1 MKSPLRQCV
10 GRRFRVALGAL
21 LRPRLG
27 IVNDDS
33 ERFWCFERRSTGLER
48 MALSGG
54 RWFAAVSIALL
65 NLLVIGRAQATPALV
80 VDVDSGVVLYE
91 TMATAPWFPA
101 SLTKLMT
108 TYVALSA
115 VREGRIT
122 MDTPLM
128 VSPRAAAM
136 APSKMGFRPG
146 TLVTLDNA
154 LKMLMVKS
162 PNDVAVT
169 VAEGVGGSVEA
180 FADEMN
186 TYAARLGLHESHFVN
201 PNGLPDPNHVSSAR
215 DMAIIARALLREFP
229 EEHDLFGIGD
239 LAFGRQLI
247 HNHNGMLGRYPGVDG
262 MKTGYTCSAG
272 YNVVLSAQRNDRR
285 LITVVLGAPSNTTRS
300 LKAAA
305 LFDKYFGGESGNEGQ
320 LASLASAAPSAPPDL
335 RSVICGRGRANAIA
349 EAEAEDASITPSPP
363 AQFFGFAPKNAAMEV
378 AGTAPATTGPN
389 VLQLPRAAF
398 VPVRVFVGPV
408 EGWTGPVAHA
418 KSTGTAVAS
427 APPPLSTAANQPTEP
442 PLSGPTESPAPAP
455 MALLGATAPVPAS
468 LMNGFA
474 GKKAR
479 RLSLAVGSS
488 PRRKIVIHK
497 VDPKLAR
504 GTTPSILAGS
514 GAASPEAK
522 PTRSAPKVAA
532 AQAKAIKPKAK
543 VEAQKTS
550 KSE

>member
-1 MKSPLRQCV
+1 
-10 GRRFRVALGAL
+10 
-21 LRPRLG
+21 
-27 IVNDDS
+27 
-33 ERFWCFERRSTGLER
+33 
-48 MALSGG
+48 MAFIGG
-54 RWFAAVSIALL
+54 HWRAAVSIALL
-65 NLLVIGRAQATPALV
+65 NVLIFGQAKASPALV
-80 VDVDSGVVLYE
+80 VDVDSGVVLYD
-91 TMATAPWFPA
+91 TMGTAPWFPA

-122 MDTPLM
+122 MNTPLM
-128 VSPRAAAM
+128 VSARAAAM
-136 APSKMGFRPG
+136 PPSKMGFRPG

-169 VAEGVGGSVEA
+169 VAEGIGGSVEA

-285 LITVVLGAPSNTTRS
+285 LITVVLGAPSNGTRS
-300 LKAAA
+300 LRAAA
-305 LFDKYFGGESGNEGQ
+305 LFDKYFGGDGGNEGQ
-320 LASLASAAPSAPPDL
+320 LASLPSEAPTAPPDL

-349 EAEAEDASITPSPP
+349 EAEAEDSNIAPSPST
-363 AQFFGFAPKNAAMEV
+363 QFLGFASKNGAMEV
-378 AGTAPATTGPN
+378 GGTAPATTGPN
-389 VLQLPRAAF
+389 VLQTPRAAF

-408 EGWTGPVAHA
+408 EGWTGSIAHA
-418 KSTGTAVAS
+418 TDAGRDVAS
-427 APPPLSTAANQPTEP
+427 ASPAPSKAANLPTEP
-442 PLSGPTESPAPAP
+442 PLSGPSESPSPAP

-479 RLSLAVGSS
+479 RLSLAVKSM
-488 PRRKIVIHK
+488 PRHKTSIHK
-497 VDPKLAR
+497 IDPKLAS
-504 GTTPSILAGS
+504 GTTPSIIAGS
-514 GAASPEAK
+514 GAAAPEAK
-522 PTRSAPKVAA
+522 RAKSKVVAD
-532 AQAKAIKPKAK
+532 QVKKTKQKAK

-550 KSE
+550 KAE